1 MEAGA
6 GRAFGHGWPRF
17 RRPWRWRS
25 AATVRQMPEGPAK
38 TADSEKVPFKMV
50 IVVFERKLCSGA
62 SRLVG
67 KGLNQLSWMEPKPLG
82 PGLPVGKVWP
92 VLPWTRGDE
101 TILRSGKRIGPGHR
115 QKRGIG
121 WARWLAR
128 AAGFIPAA
136 LGGTGQGRCPFVSAG
151 SSFGPAPGSVW
162 PRFRRSHVVLRPA
175 RYNSPAVRRIRTGFL
190 PLSLPSSRR
199 AFAGFGALW
208 LCCVPAALRHGLAR
222 FQPLATAGW
231 GGGCCLRRQPV
242 CSRACIACWR
252 WGASCAAWPRR
263 RRAARPW
270 AS

>member
-1 MEAGA
+1 M
-6 GRAFGHGWPRF
+6 F
-17 RRPWRWRS
+17 R
-25 AATVRQMPEGPAK
+25 G
-38 TADSEKVPFKMV
+38 
-50 IVVFERKLCSGA
+50 IA
-62 SRLVG
+62 SCG
-67 KGLNQLSWMEPKPLG
+67 QGLNQLSWMEPKPLG

-92 VLPWTRGDE
+92 ALPWTRGDE

-242 CSRACIACWR
+242 CSRGCIACWR
-252 WGASCAAWPRR
+252 WGASCDAASCNLRIEPYQFLLGE
-263 RRAARPW
+263 
-270 AS
+270 